1 MNQQLP
7 LTRAQQ
13 RVVLLAIQ
21 GHTNRQIAET
31 LHLTVSTVEQHLT
44 HSYRKLGIQHRT
56 QLEVVGWRPP
66 HLEATGE
73 PTTPNPGN
81 PAS

>member
-13 RVVLLAIQ
+13 RVVLLAMQ

-56 QLEVVGWRPP
+56 QL
-66 HLEATGE
+66 HLETTGE